1 MQKQVEFLRKLCR
14 ENGMKIT
21 TQRLG
26 VFLIVER
33 AQDHPSALDVYKRIK
48 SRHPTTSHDTV
59 YRTLNTF
66 AEWGLID
73 KVEYLDAK
81 IRFDPNVKPHHH
93 FICTECG
100 SIRDFYW
107 SDFDEVGL
115 PPGVVEWGQPKT
127 RHAQIKGV
135 CAECQKKRNK

>member
-1 MQKQVEFLRKLCR
+1 
-14 ENGMKIT
+14 MKIT

-59 YRTLNTF
+59 YRTLDTF

-100 SIRDFYW
+100 SIRALW
-107 SDFDEVGL
+107 SGDNLKQGM
-115 PPGVVEWGQPKT
+115 P
-127 RHAQIKGV
+127 R
-135 CAECQKKRNK
+135 